1 MKASSTAP
9 DSAQTERRLISACMT
24 GGPICVAGAVGIGVA
39 VDAFIDPMLGA
50 LWQSL
55 VACATEHK
63 STQAFLVARQTFGAS
78 LSETNLAIVTEISAL
93 EPTSIYAK
101 TLALEVVND
110 SKRRKAS
117 AKLQQA
123 CGALAKTAER
133 NWDDDWSLARA
144 AIREAEQAA
153 SAHAITKGLAALCDE
168 YIAEERNGKAAGKVG
183 TGIAECDDYFGKLG
197 AGEVLVMAGRPAV
210 GKTALAI
217 QMADSVVRAGGRAMI
232 VSLEMNGK
240 DLVGRIAKQ
249 RAGRGSAI
257 TRGCSKAEYDAAKEA
272 RIRSAEKLKDDAQR
286 LNIFEVAETNS
297 VSRIEDR
304 VAMLASA
311 DELPDVV
318 VIDYLQLIQPED
330 SRTAREQQVATMS
343 RRLKL
348 MALAFRVPV
357 ILLSQLNRDAEKND
371 RRPRLSDLRESGSI
385 EQDADRVW
393 LLYPDPEVPLVAD
406 SPTVQVVIDQ
416 AKNRNGAGGIAKA
429 VRFFKPAFA
438 FEKL

>member
-1 MKASSTAP
+1 MKSKSTAR
-9 DSAQTERRLISACMT
+9 DASEIERRLISSCMV
-24 GGPICVAGAVGIGVA
+24 GGTVCVAGAVGLGVSA
-39 VDAFIDPMLGA
+39 EVFSDARLGMIWA
-50 LWQSL
+50 GL
-55 VACATEHK
+55 VEAATHDK
-63 STQAFLVARQTFGAS
+63 TTHTFNVARRTFGAAMNDNVQ
-78 LSETNLAIVTEISAL
+78 LMIEIAQL

-101 TLALEVVND
+101 VLALEVVNEA
-110 SKRRKAS
+110 KRKKAG
-117 AKLQQA
+117 AKLGQ
-123 CGALAKTAER
+123 ALAALSHTDT
-133 NWDDDWSLARA
+133 WDEAWALARES
-144 AIREAEQAA
+144 IREAEQAA
-153 SAHAITKGLAALCDE
+153 SAHAVTKDLGALVDE

-183 TGIAECDDYFGKLG
+183 IGIDEYDEFFGKIG
-197 AGEVLVMAGRPAV
+197 AGEVCVMAGRPAV

-249 RAGRGSAI
+249 RIGRSGVI
-257 TRGCSKAEYDAAKEA
+257 TKGCSKSEYEAAKTARIASAESLKDAAK
-272 RIRSAEKLKDDAQR
+272 R
-286 LNIFEVAETNS
+286 LNIFEVAEANS

-311 DELPDVV
+311 DALPDVV

-330 SRTAREQQVATMS
+330 SRAAREQQVAAMS

-348 MALAFRVPV
+348 MALEFRVPV
-357 ILLSQLNRDAEKND
+357 ILLSQLNRDAEKNE

-393 LLYPDPEVPLVAD
+393 LLYPDPEVPIVQD
-406 SPTVQVVIDQ
+406 SPSVQVVIDQ
-416 AKNRNGAGGIAKA
+416 AKNRNGAGGICKA
-429 VRFFKPAFA
+429 ARFFKPAFA

>member
-1 MKASSTAP
+1 MNPPSTDREVQA
-9 DSAQTERRLISACMT
+9 ERRLISACMT
-24 GGPICVAGAVGIGVA
+24 GGPVCVAGAVGLGVCA
-39 VDAFIDPMLGA
+39 DAFTDARLGGI
-50 LWQSL
+50 WESL

-63 STQAFLVARQTFGAS
+63 STQPFLVARQTFG
-78 LSETNLAIVTEISAL
+78 ETLTADDLAVITEIASL

-101 TLALEVVND
+101 TLAIAVVNEA
-110 SKRRKAS
+110 KRRKAG
-117 AKLQQA
+117 AKLRQ
-123 CGALAKTAER
+123 ALAALEAETKQG
-133 NWDDDWSLARA
+133 WDEDWSLARE

-153 SAHAITKGLAALCDE
+153 SAYAITKDLVALCDE
-168 YIAEERNGKAAGKVG
+168 YIAEERNGKVVGKVG
-183 TGIAECDDYFGKLG
+183 IGIAEHDDFFGKICP
-197 AGEVLVMAGRPAV
+197 GEVLVIAGRPAV

-217 QMADSVVRAGGRAMI
+217 QMADSVVRGGGRAMI

-240 DLVGRIAKQ
+240 DLVGRISKQ
-249 RAGRGSAI
+249 RVGRSSVI
-257 TRGCSKAEYDAAKEA
+257 TKGCLKAEYDAAKQA
-272 RIRSAEKLKDDAQR
+272 RIESAQKLKDAAKR
-286 LNIFEVAETNS
+286 LNIFEVTEANS

-311 DELPDVV
+311 DALPDVV

-330 SRTAREQQVATMS
+330 SRASREQQVATMS

-357 ILLSQLNRDAEKND
+357 VLLSQLNRDAEKND

-393 LLYPDPEVPLVAD
+393 LLFPDPEVPIIPD
-406 SPTVQVVIDQ
+406 SPSIQVVIDQ

-429 VRFFKPAFA
+429 VRFFKPAFT

>member
-1 MKASSTAP
+1 
-9 DSAQTERRLISACMT
+9 
-24 GGPICVAGAVGIGVA
+24 
-39 VDAFIDPMLGA
+39 
-50 LWQSL
+50 
-55 VACATEHK
+55 
-63 STQAFLVARQTFGAS
+63 
-78 LSETNLAIVTEISAL
+78 
-93 EPTSIYAK
+93 
-101 TLALEVVND
+101 
-110 SKRRKAS
+110 
-117 AKLQQA
+117 
-123 CGALAKTAER
+123 
-133 NWDDDWSLARA
+133 
-144 AIREAEQAA
+144 
-153 SAHAITKGLAALCDE
+153 LAALCDE

-257 TRGCSKAEYDAAKEA
+257 TRGCSKEEYDAAKES
-272 RIRSAEKLKDDAQR
+272 RIRSAEKLKEDAQR

-311 DELPDVV
+311 DALPDVV
-318 VIDYLQLIQPED
+318 VIDYLQLIQPD
-330 SRTAREQQVATMS
+330 DARAAREQQVAAMS